1 MSDRFKFRAWD
12 KTLNKMRIPDEK
24 TDYQEDGFVETWEA
38 DWGTFQTGLHLIL
51 IDDRYVLM
59 QCTGLKDKSG
69 KDIYESD
76 IIYFDNE
83 MTADDSRWILPNG
96 WTFTEENKFEII
108 WDEKMVGWRIKDDV
122 DRSDIVK
129 EFGDE
134 TERYVQKYLNHAMM
148 LMIDG
153 KAMVAGNIYES
164 SKLLKS

>member
-1 MSDRFKFRAWD
+1 MDDRFRFKIWDRAKKEMKFIVL
-12 KTLNKMRIPDEK
+12 KDEK
-24 TDYQEDGFVETWEA
+24 IT
-38 DWGTFQTGLHLIL
+38 L
-51 IDDRYVLM
+51 

-83 MTADDSRWILPNG
+83 MTADDSLWILPNG

-108 WDEKMVGWRIKDDV
+108 WDDKMVGWRIKDDV

-164 SKLLKS
+164 PKLLKS